1 MKDSPLVKIFR
12 ELGQGA
18 KGSVQDGDA
27 LGTIDKYLHVK
38 RPVDDILL
46 QKMHEIDVA
55 AGLADGRKHL
65 GCHPLAELPCF
76 GFTTVK
82 DNVIQSI
89 LVDK

>member
-55 AGLADGRKHL
+55 GGGLVLLAGSAGDGK
-65 GCHPLAELPCF
+65 
-76 GFTTVK
+76 
-82 DNVIQSI
+82 
-89 LVDK
+89 